1 MLFPA
6 AEVTRLL
13 SNLIKYQFV
22 NLKPQDSVL
31 IDPEKNAE
39 KFVPLKK
46 DSRVKIRSLEEVEE
60 EERERAVIKKEEE
73 GGFSPGISVSEMNEE
88 LEKKREKMQKQ
99 SEELL
104 EDARKQAEE
113 IVARAEEEAGA
124 IREAARTEGMD
135 AGRQEGLAQAEKEAE
150 EIRQDLEEASR
161 RLQAEY
167 EQMVRQVEPN
177 YVDILCSLIQKLT
190 GVLMTD
196 NKDVLL
202 HLFGSGIADMDPST
216 RYTIRVSPED
226 VMTVESC
233 RRQLAKEAGHVT
245 IDIQEEKGLAKD
257 ECIIETERQMVDCGF
272 KTQLGNLLTTLRML
286 VQN

>member
-22 NLKPQDSVL
+22 NLKAQDSVL

-46 DSRVKIRSLEEVEE
+46 DSRVKIRPLEEVE
-60 EERERAVIKKEEE
+60 KEEKE
-73 GGFSPGISVSEMNEE
+73 KEKKFSPGIS
-88 LEKKREKMQKQ
+88 
-99 SEELL
+99 
-104 EDARKQAEE
+104 A
-113 IVARAEEEAGA
+113 AEEEAEREKKQEEFEQQSRKMLEEA
-124 IREAARTEGMD
+124 EKQADAILSQAREEADSIREAARKEGLD
-135 AGRQEGLAQAEKEAE
+135 AGRREGLSEAE
-150 EIRQDLEEASR
+150 EEADKIRVELEEASKQ
-161 RLQAEY
+161 LQLKY
-167 EQMVRQVEPN
+167 EEMMRQVEPH
-177 YVDILCSLIQKLT
+177 YVEVLCSLIQKLT
-190 GVLMTD
+190 GILMTD

-202 HLFGSGIADMDPST
+202 HLIRSGLADMEPAE

-226 VMTVESC
+226 VMTVEAS

-257 ECIIETERQMVDCGF
+257 ECIIEAEHQMVDCGF